1 MVLLGMQTFDKTKRG
16 EVFMS
21 VQFVRV
27 FILSLVVAAF
37 FGCTTASL
45 PGGEQSDGL
54 PPLRVGITPDFPPLI
69 FKQGDQVAGIE
80 VELAR
85 MLGEE
90 LGRPVKF
97 VDVKWDAQIPAL
109 LEGRTDIIM
118 SSMTVTRER
127 QVRIAFSEPFLKS
140 GLVAA
145 VRADDLYKF
154 PNLRSILDFGDIVG
168 IIPNTTSDTF
178 VKKNM
183 PLAQQHYLSRTRQAV
198 SALQQ
203 RSISMFV
210 ADAPTVI
217 WLVSENESS
226 IAGIWQPLN
235 EEYLAW
241 GMRKDDRDLL
251 ARVNAALAQFRGD
264 GRLERVLHKWLPKQ
278 YLERMK

>member
-1 MVLLGMQTFDKTKRG
+1 VKG
-16 EVFMS
+16 
-21 VQFVRV
+21 QFVR
-27 FILSLVVAAF
+27 FSMLSLVAVF
-37 FGCTTASL
+37 VFVGFTAGPVQAGDVSK
-45 PGGEQSDGL
+45 GA
-54 PPLRVGITPDFPPLI
+54 PPLRVGITPDSPPLV
-69 FKQGDQVAGIE
+69 FKQGDQFAGIE
-80 VELAR
+80 AELAR

-97 VDVKWDAQIPAL
+97 IEVKWDAQIPSL
-109 LEGRTDIIM
+109 LEGKTDIIM

-127 QVRIAFSEPFLKS
+127 QVRIAFSEPFMKS

-154 PNLRSILDFGDIVG
+154 PNLGSILDFGDLVG

-183 PLAQQHYLSRTRQAV
+183 PLAQQHYLKYPRQAV

-210 ADAPTVI
+210 GDAPTVI

-251 ARVNAALAQFRGD
+251 ARVNVALAQFRHD
-264 GRLERVLHKWLPKQ
+264 GRLEKVLHKWLPKQ
-278 YLERMK
+278 YLEKMR

>member
-1 MVLLGMQTFDKTKRG
+1 VRERFVKSCVLFLAVVVVFGYAAGSALAG
-16 EVFMS
+16 ERMKEV
-21 VQFVRV
+21 
-27 FILSLVVAAF
+27 
-37 FGCTTASL
+37 
-45 PGGEQSDGL
+45 

-69 FKQGDQVAGIE
+69 FKQGDQIVGAE
-80 VELAR
+80 ADLAR

-97 VDVKWDAQIPAL
+97 FEVKWDAQISAL
-109 LEGRTDIIM
+109 LEGKTDIIM
-118 SSMTVTRER
+118 SSMTITRER
-127 QVRIAFSEPFLKS
+127 QVRIAFSEPFMKS

-154 PNLRSILDFGDIVG
+154 PNLRSILDVGDIVG

-183 PLAQQHYLSRTRQAV
+183 PLAQQHYLSRTREAV

-241 GMRKDDRDLL
+241 GVRKDDRDLL
-251 ARVNAALAQFRGD
+251 ARVNIALAKFRND
-264 GRLERVLHKWLPKQ
+264 GRLDMVLQRWLPKQ
-278 YLERMK
+278 YLDKMK